1 VEPVSVVVR
10 VRPILEKEKAV
21 EVNCVEVDNSFV
33 MLKNQGSRSGD
44 NFQFS
49 KVCGEEYDQKTFY
62 DKIAHPVVEKFMKG
76 TNGLIFSYGVTNSG
90 KTFTHNGTENDPGM
104 IPRALNVIFD
114 SIQKKWRKKLFIK
127 KR

>member
-1 VEPVSVVVR
+1 VEILNKSTVEPVSVVVR

-21 EVNCVEVDNSFV
+21 EINCVEVDNNFV

-62 DKIAHPVVEKFMKG
+62 EKNC
-76 TNGLIFSYGVTNSG
+76 TTSS
-90 KTFTHNGTENDPGM
+90 
-104 IPRALNVIFD
+104 
-114 SIQKKWRKKLFIK
+114 
-127 KR
+127 